1 MFDAL
6 SNEGIFFEQLEILF
20 SVKGDEL
27 KIDEVFV
34 NGPSLSLL
42 MDGYID
48 QESKLVS
55 LSGDLIPA
63 KMINSV
69 ISKIPV
75 IGGVLVGDQKKGE
88 GVFGV
93 SFKIKGLPGDIKTTV
108 NPIKTITPRF
118 ITRHLEGKK

>member
-69 ISKIPV
+69 LSKIPV
-75 IGGVLVGDQKKGE
+75 IGGVLVGD
-88 GVFGV
+88 
-93 SFKIKGLPGDIKTTV
+93 
-108 NPIKTITPRF
+108 
-118 ITRHLEGKK
+118 